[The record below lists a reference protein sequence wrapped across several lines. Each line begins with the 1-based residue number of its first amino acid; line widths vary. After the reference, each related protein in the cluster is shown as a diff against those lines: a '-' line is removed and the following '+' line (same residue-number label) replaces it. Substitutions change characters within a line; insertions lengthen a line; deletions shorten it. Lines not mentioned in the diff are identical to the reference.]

1 MNLGDES
8 KWIKFV
14 CDMELPPKD
23 EEGKGDSPKRLL
35 NSLYCWLN
43 ELSVPKDCFELMY
56 RLGQKTAEFKNVNV
70 EYFAPYL
77 LKDGMVQRV
86 TQFKSIDDAKSTI
99 DDIDELEDDYEDEYF
114 QQMNNVEGFM
124 DDQEE
129 EKRGLFI
136 SFR

>member
-1 MNLGDES
+1 M
-8 KWIKFV
+8 
-14 CDMELPPKD
+14 
-23 EEGKGDSPKRLL
+23 
-35 NSLYCWLN
+35 
-43 ELSVPKDCFELMY
+43 
-56 RLGQKTAEFKNVNV
+56 
-70 EYFAPYL
+70 APYL

-86 TQFKSIDDAKSTI
+86 TQYKSIDDAKSTI

-124 DDQEE
+124 EDQEE

>member
-56 RLGQKTAEFKNVNV
+56 RLGQWFFNFFVRLSSSNFCKCLIFRNFSYCIIKTNLHNEIIRYAETSHKATKLIFLFF
-70 EYFAPYL
+70 YII
-77 LKDGMVQRV
+77 MVV
-86 TQFKSIDDAKSTI
+86 YCD
-99 DDIDELEDDYEDEYF
+99 
-114 QQMNNVEGFM
+114 
-124 DDQEE
+124 
-129 EKRGLFI
+129 
-136 SFR
+136 